1 MKITEMNNC
10 IEEMRKC
17 YKFEDDKTEIR
28 LGSVPSGGC
37 DRYVTVGTRSGVMEY
52 QGTIKK
58 MEKGITRPRKEL
70 DEAKLEYND
79 TMKIDI
85 LGTEYRIETHKV
97 SEDSFMEEKG
107 LAGYCGEENKLI
119 VVADMSEEKYFV
131 GMDEKAQEI
140 YRKKTLRHEI
150 MHAFL
155 NESGLSDSSNRF
167 DGAWAK
173 NEEMVDWF
181 AIQAPK
187 IFSTFKKMNIL

>member
-1 MKITEMNNC
+1 M
-10 IEEMRKC
+10 
-17 YKFEDDKTEIR
+17 
-28 LGSVPSGGC
+28 G
-37 DRYVTVGTRSGVMEY
+37 Y
-52 QGTIKK
+52 QGTIKE
-58 MEKGITRPRKEL
+58 MGKGITILRKEL
-70 DEAKLEYND
+70 DEGKLRIKTSQNEPLICDN

-97 SEDSFMEEKG
+97 SEDSYMEEKG
-107 LAGYCGEENKLI
+107 LAGYCEEENKLI

-131 GMDEKAQEI
+131 GMDEKAQET

-173 NEEMVDWF
+173 NEEMVDWL
-181 AIQAPK
+181 AIQTPK
-187 IFSTFKKMNIL
+187 IYKTFQKLNII

>member
-1 MKITEMNNC
+1 
-10 IEEMRKC
+10 
-17 YKFEDDKTEIR
+17 
-28 LGSVPSGGC
+28 
-37 DRYVTVGTRSGVMEY
+37 MECKDA
-52 QGTIKK
+52 IKE
-58 MEKGITRPRKEL
+58 MEKEIKRLQKEL
-70 DEAKLEYND
+70 DEAKSGIKSPQNEFLFCDD

-107 LAGYCGEENKLI
+107 LAGYCEEENKLI
-119 VVADMSEEKYFV
+119 VVADMSEEKYF
-131 GMDEKAQEI
+131 GYMDEKAQET

-150 MHAFL
+150 IHAFL
-155 NESGLSDSSNRF
+155 NESGLSDSSNQF

-187 IFSTFKKMNIL
+187 IFSAFKKMNIL

>member
-1 MKITEMNNC
+1 M
-10 IEEMRKC
+10 EE
-17 YKFEDDKTEIR
+17 E
-28 LGSVPSGGC
+28 
-37 DRYVTVGTRSGVMEY
+37 
-52 QGTIKK
+52 
-58 MEKGITRPRKEL
+58 ITRLQKEL
-70 DEAKLEYND
+70 DKAHSERKVSQNEFLVCGN

-97 SEDSFMEEKG
+97 SEDSYMEKKG
-107 LAGYCGEENKLI
+107 LAGYCEEENKLI
-119 VVADMSEEKYFV
+119 VVADMSEKKYFV

-173 NEEMVDWF
+173 NEEMVDWL